1 MNALI
6 DEVECGSCGGSRLRD
21 DAAAVRFRDLTM
33 DGICRMPLG
42 RVQETILSWK
52 LDKREQN
59 IAGEL
64 IREINNRVAF
74 LNDVGLDYLT
84 IARTSASLSNGE
96 AQRIRCLLYTSPSPR
111 DQRGSR
117 MPSSA

>member
-1 MNALI
+1 
-6 DEVECGSCGGSRLRD
+6 
-21 DAAAVRFRDLTM
+21 M

-84 IARTSASLSNGE
+84 IARTSA
-96 AQRIRCLLYTSPSPR
+96 
-111 DQRGSR
+111 
-117 MPSSA
+117 